1 MTKRLEGKVCIVTGA
16 TSGIGWATA
25 VAMAECGAKVV
36 AAGRRT
42 DRGEAL
48 IELIRLQDGDAIFVR
63 TDVGESSEIEA
74 LVAKS
79 VEHYGQLDCAFNNA
93 GIVGD
98 VDQTIV
104 EQSEESWNNVI
115 RTNLTSVWLSMKHE
129 IPAMLDSGGGSIV
142 NNSSIYG
149 LAGSLTGL
157 SPYVAAKHGVAGLTK
172 TVAIEY
178 GRKNIRVNAVCP
190 GFVHSEITDKA
201 INDLGEELVEKVLVA
216 HVPLGRIGDA
226 REIGHGVAWL
236 CSDEASYVTGTTFT
250 MDGGWLA
257 K

>member
-48 IELIRLQDGDAIFVR
+48 IELIRSQDGDAIFVR

-115 RTNLTSVWLSMKHE
+115 RTNLTSVWLSMKYE
-129 IPAMLDSGGGSIV
+129 IPAMLKSGGGSIV

-157 SPYVAAKHGVAGLTK
+157 SPYVAAKHGVTCLTR
-172 TVAIEY
+172 TVAI
-178 GRKNIRVNAVCP
+178 
-190 GFVHSEITDKA
+190 
-201 INDLGEELVEKVLVA
+201 
-216 HVPLGRIGDA
+216 
-226 REIGHGVAWL
+226 
-236 CSDEASYVTGTTFT
+236 
-250 MDGGWLA
+250 
-257 K
+257 

>member
-1 MTKRLEGKVCIVTGA
+1 MSKKLDGKVCIVTGA

-25 VAMAECGAKVV
+25 VVMAAAGAKVV
-36 AAGRRT
+36 AAGRRS
-42 DRGEAL
+42 DRGEEL
-48 IELIRLQDGDAIFVR
+48 TELIRSQDGDAIFVQ
-63 TDVGESSEIEA
+63 TDVNEGSQIEA
-74 LVAKS
+74 LVANA
-79 VEHYGQLDCAFNNA
+79 VEHYGRLDCAFNNA

-98 VDQTIV
+98 VDKTIV
-104 EQSEESWNNVI
+104 EQSEESWHEVI
-115 RTNLTSVWLSMKHE
+115 RTNLTSVWLSMKYE
-129 IPAMLDSGGGSIV
+129 IPAMLESDGGSIV

-149 LAGSLTGL
+149 LAGALTGL

-201 INDLGEELVEKVLVA
+201 IEDLGEELVEKVLVA

>member
-1 MTKRLEGKVCIVTGA
+1 MSKRLDGKVCIVTGA

-25 VAMAECGAKVV
+25 LVMADAGAKVV
-36 AAGRRT
+36 AAGRRM
-42 DRGEAL
+42 DRGEQL
-48 IELIRLQDGDAIFVR
+48 LELIKSQNGDAIFVR
-63 TDVGESSEIEA
+63 TDVDLGSDIKA
-74 LVAKS
+74 LVAKT
-79 VEHYGQLDCAFNNA
+79 VEIYGRLDCAFNNA

-98 VDQTIV
+98 VDKTIV
-104 EQSEESWNNVI
+104 EQSEESWNDVI
-115 RTNLTSVWLSMKHE
+115 RTNLTSVWLSMKYE

-178 GRKNIRVNAVCP
+178 GRQNIRVNAVCP

-201 INDLGEELVEKVLVA
+201 IVDLGEELVDKVLLA

-226 REIGHGVAWL
+226 REIGNGVAWL
-236 CSDEASYVTGTTFT
+236 CSDEASFVTGETFT

>member
-1 MTKRLEGKVCIVTGA
+1 MNKRLDGKVCIVTGA

-25 VAMAECGAKVV
+25 CVMAEAGAKVV

-48 IELIRLQDGDAIFVR
+48 MEAIRSWDGDAIFVR
-63 TDVGESSEIEA
+63 TDVDQGSEIEA

-79 VEHYGQLDCAFNNA
+79 VKHYGRLDCAFNNA
-93 GIVGD
+93 GVIGEID
-98 VDQTIV
+98 KTIV
-104 EQSEESWNNVI
+104 EQSEESWDKVI
-115 RTNLTSVWLSMKHE
+115 RTNLTSVWLSMKYE

-157 SPYVAAKHGVAGLTK
+157 SPYVAAKHGVAGLSR

-190 GFVHSEITDKA
+190 GFVHSEITDGA
-201 INDLGEELVEKVLVA
+201 IESMGEEIVEKLLLA
-216 HVPLGRIGDA
+216 HVPLGRIADA
-226 REIGHGVAWL
+226 KEIGYGVAWL
-236 CSDEASYVTGTTFT
+236 CSDEASFVTGETFT

>member
-48 IELIRLQDGDAIFVR
+48 IELIRSQDGDAIFVR

-115 RTNLTSVWLSMKHE
+115 RTNLTSVWLSMKYE
-129 IPAMLDSGGGSIV
+129 IPAMLKSGGGSIV

-157 SPYVAAKHGVAGLTK
+157 SPYVAAKHGVTGLTR

-178 GRKNIRVNAVCP
+178 GRQNIRVNAVCP
-190 GFVHSEITDKA
+190 GFVHSEITDEA
-201 INDLGEELVEKVLVA
+201 VQSLGEEKVEKLLLA
-216 HVPLGRIGDA
+216 HVPLGRIADA
-226 REIGHGVAWL
+226 SEIANGVTWL
-236 CSDEASYVTGTTFT
+236 CSGEASFVTGEAFT

>member
-1 MTKRLEGKVCIVTGA
+1 MSKSLDGKVCIITGA

-25 VAMAECGAKVV
+25 VVMAEAGAKVA

-42 DRGEAL
+42 DRGEEL
-48 IELIRLQDGDAIFVR
+48 IELIRSQDGDAIFVR
-63 TDVGESSEIEA
+63 SDVNEGSEIEA
-74 LVAKS
+74 LVAKT

-98 VDQTIV
+98 VDKTIV
-104 EQSEESWNNVI
+104 EQSEDSWNDVI

-236 CSDEASYVTGTTFT
+236 CSDEASYVTGETFK

>member
-63 TDVGESSEIEA
+63 TDVGERAEIEA

-79 VEHYGQLDCAFNNA
+79 VEHYGRLDCAFNNA

-115 RTNLTSVWLSMKHE
+115 RTNLTSVWLSMKYE
-129 IPAMLDSGGGSIV
+129 IPAMLKSGGGSIV

-157 SPYVAAKHGVAGLTK
+157 SPYVAAKHGVTGLTR

-178 GRKNIRVNAVCP
+178 GRQNIRVNAVCP
-190 GFVHSEITDKA
+190 GFVHSEITDEA
-201 INDLGEELVEKVLVA
+201 VQSLGEEKVEKLLLA
-216 HVPLGRIGDA
+216 HVPLGRIADA
-226 REIGHGVAWL
+226 REIANGVTWL
-236 CSDEASYVTGTTFT
+236 CSGEASFVTGEAFT